1 MTEELKMIAVRI
13 KELREI
19 CGYSIEETSKTL
31 GVSEEKYIQYEECGE
46 DIPISVIYKLANMFS
61 VDFSEILTGKS
72 PKLNTFCMTKKGA
85 GINVDRYPGYHF
97 ESLGHKFKNRFMEPM
112 LVTVAPDNKNH
123 TLVTHSGQEFNYVLE
138 GTVLVE
144 IGNETVVL
152 NEGDS
157 VYFDS
162 TLPHGQQ
169 ALNGKEAKFLTVIAE
184 KI

>member
-1 MTEELKMIAVRI
+1 MSEELKMIAVRI

-19 CGYSIEETSKTL
+19 CGYSVEETAKVL
-31 GVSEEKYIQYEECGE
+31 GISIETYLKYEECGE
-46 DIPISVIYKLANMFS
+46 DIPISAIYKLANEFS

-72 PKLNTFCMTKKGA
+72 PKLNTYCTTRKDN
-85 GINVDRYPGYHF
+85 GINVDRYQGYHF
-97 ESLGHKFKNRFMEPM
+97 ESLCYKFKNRFMEPM
-112 LVTVAPDNKNH
+112 IVTVAPDNKDH
-123 TLVTHSGQEFNYVLE
+123 TLVTHSGQEFNYVLK

-144 IGNETVVL
+144 IGNESVIL

-169 ALNGKEAKFLTVIAE
+169 ALNGEEAKFLTVIAE